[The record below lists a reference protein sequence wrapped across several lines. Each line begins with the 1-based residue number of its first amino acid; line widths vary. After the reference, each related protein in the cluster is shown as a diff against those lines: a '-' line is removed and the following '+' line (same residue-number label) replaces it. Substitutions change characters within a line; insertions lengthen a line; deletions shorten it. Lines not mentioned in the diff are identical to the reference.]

1 MEEKWSSSPM
11 FVKISSTFYK
21 MSIYGVQFQTEKTK
35 RKKLIFFLMPKFMQ
49 QLSNKNLSIIML
61 EKNSASYFIY
71 PLHLIGKIAGKA
83 KFFQVIIFFVN
94 RFPCM
99 SSQIFRVF
107 FLYFYPPGYSV
118 DVLCRQPIKLFQVVS
133 TSEFHEY

>member
-1 MEEKWSSSPM
+1 MEERWSSSPM

-83 KFFQVIIFFVN
+83 KFFWSKYFFSWTDFLAWVVTIFELIFFTLLAT
-94 RFPCM
+94 
-99 SSQIFRVF
+99 Q
-107 FLYFYPPGYSV
+107 YSV
-118 DVLCRQPIKLFQVVS
+118 AAQARKLV
-133 TSEFHEY
+133 HEKNCLLEKVWL